1 MPNLDRRAMIAT
13 TLAAAPALGAMSAMA
28 AVDDLRRARPAAP
41 DDEAY
46 WARVAALYDRP
57 AGVIQLEHG
66 NWGMMAR
73 PVREAYERHIREV
86 NRDTSYYVRRDFVK
100 DFLPLRARVAGV
112 LGVAPDEI
120 AFTRNATESLQ
131 ALIAG
136 YHGLRPGDAVLYADV
151 DYDAPQAAFRWLA
164 KRRGVQVIRITLP
177 EPATHQNLIDA
188 YARALADH
196 PNIRLM
202 LITQVSHRSGLVLPV
217 AEITALA
224 RAKGVATILDAAHGW
239 GQLEMTLPALG
250 ADFAALNCHKWV
262 GAPLG
267 AGLLYIR
274 KERLGDIE
282 QSPCEDGGGDTVASR
297 AHVGTPGYPGWLA
310 VGDALDFQ
318 DAITIGAKSARLRYL
333 RNRWAESLR
342 GVGNIEIVPP
352 ADPRLVSAIAAFRLK
367 GQVSV
372 AQNRALAHTLLDR
385 FGIFTVDR
393 EGLAGGACVR
403 VTPSLGNTV
412 ADVDALVAAL
422 KQLA

>member
-1 MPNLDRRAMIAT
+1 MPHLDRRTMLAA
-13 TLAAAPALGAMSAMA
+13 TLAAAPAMGAAQ
-28 AVDDLRRARPAAP
+28 DLASLRLPAPAAP
-41 DDEAY
+41 DDEPY

-66 NWGMMAR
+66 NWGMMAQ
-73 PVREAYERHIREV
+73 PVMAAYQRHIEAV

-100 DFLPLRARVAGV
+100 DFLPLRARVAGI
-112 LGVAPDEI
+112 LGVDPQEI

-131 ALIAG
+131 SLISG
-136 YHGLRPGDAVLYADV
+136 YHGLRAGDAVLYADG
-151 DYDAPQAAFRWLA
+151 DYDAPQAGFRWLA
-164 KRRGVQVIRITLP
+164 KRRGVQVIRIDLP

-188 YARALADH
+188 YAKALADH

-202 LITQVSHRSGLVLPV
+202 LITQVSHRNGLVLPV

-224 RAKGVATILDAAHGW
+224 RSKGVATILDAAHGW

-274 KERLGDIE
+274 RDRLGDIE
-282 QSPCEDGGGDTVASR
+282 QSPCEDGGADTVASR
-297 AHVGTPGYPGWLA
+297 AHVGTPGYPCWLS

-318 DAITIGAKSARLRYL
+318 DAITLRAKSARLHYL
-333 RNRWAESLR
+333 RNRWAEALR
-342 GVGNIEIVPP
+342 GVGRIDIAAP
-352 ADPRLVSAIAAFRLK
+352 ADPRLVSAIASFRLR
-367 GQVSV
+367 GEVSE
-372 AQNRALAHTLLDR
+372 AQNKALAATLLQR

-393 EGLAGGACVR
+393 SGLAGGGCVR

-422 KQLA
+422 RQLA